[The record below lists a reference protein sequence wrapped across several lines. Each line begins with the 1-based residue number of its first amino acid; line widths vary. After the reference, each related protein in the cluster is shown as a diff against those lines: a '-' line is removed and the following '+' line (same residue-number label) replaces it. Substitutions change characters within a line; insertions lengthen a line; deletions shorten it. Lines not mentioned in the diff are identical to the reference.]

1 MSASARAAESTFDR
15 TVPGRNNAALDAG
28 SEPMFY
34 GIPRRH
40 CFTTALESL
49 QTQLRARL
57 SNRHCR
63 VTLRAAARLAAY
75 QCPLRIA
82 LLDPQSPPAISSRVP
97 PPTKTDFDS

>member
-15 TVPGRNNAALDAG
+15 TVPGRNNAALAAG

-49 QTQLRARL
+49 QTLSRAKVL
-57 SNRHCR
+57 NRDCHR
-63 VTLRAAARLAAY
+63 
-75 QCPLRIA
+75 
-82 LLDPQSPPAISSRVP
+82 
-97 PPTKTDFDS
+97 

>member
-40 CFTTALESL
+40 LFYYGA
-49 QTQLRARL
+49 
-57 SNRHCR
+57 
-63 VTLRAAARLAAY
+63 
-75 QCPLRIA
+75 
-82 LLDPQSPPAISSRVP
+82 
-97 PPTKTDFDS
+97 